1 LAGTPPYVVFA
12 LLLHQRAMEITL
24 YGGTC
29 VRLKGRE
36 GVVAAD
42 PFRSI
47 AGPTGRGLTADIVS
61 YSRPDESVVTGRGSK
76 APAGIISR
84 QLGVPLPTSLE
95 KAFVLDSPGEY
106 EVHDVMVVGVRTFRD
121 NELGA
126 ARGASSAYVYELD
139 GIYTAHLGEVG
150 HLLDQD
156 TIRELG
162 HVDILCLGIG
172 PQLSAAHA
180 AEIVTQVDAHMVVP
194 LPINEAAAEPEAD
207 LDKFLK
213 EMSVTERQPVGSLK
227 ATISS
232 IPNETAVVL
241 LEQRGRS

>member
-1 LAGTPPYVVFA
+1 
-12 LLLHQRAMEITL
+12 MEITW
-24 YGGTC
+24 YGGSC

-61 YSRPDESVVTGRGSK
+61 YGHPDESVVTGRGAKTK
-76 APAGIISR
+76 AGARSR
-84 QLGVPLPTSLE
+84 MLDVPLPTSLE

-106 EVHDVMVVGVRTFRD
+106 EVHDVMVNGVRTFRD
-121 NELGA
+121 NEQGA
-126 ARGASSAYVYELD
+126 ARGMSTAFVYELD
-139 GIYTAHLGEVG
+139 GIYVAHFGDVG

-156 TIRELG
+156 TVREIG

-180 AEIVTQVDAHMVVP
+180 ADIVGQLDAHMVVP
-194 LPINEAAAEPEAD
+194 LPLTEAAAKSEGD
-207 LDKFLK
+207 LEKFLK
-213 EMSVTERQPVGSLK
+213 EMSATDVQPVSNLK
-227 ATISS
+227 VTISTV
-232 IPNETAVVL
+232 PNETALVL
-241 LEQRGRS
+241 LEQKGRN

>member
-1 LAGTPPYVVFA
+1 
-12 LLLHQRAMEITL
+12 MEITWF
-24 YGGTC
+24 GGSC
-29 VRLKGRE
+29 VRLRGRE

-61 YSRPDESVVTGRGSK
+61 FSRPDDSVVTGRGSK
-76 APAGIISR
+76 TKAEVTSR

-106 EVHDVMVVGVRTFRD
+106 EVHDVMVTGVRTFRD
-121 NELGA
+121 KEQSA
-126 ARGASSAYVYELD
+126 ARGMSTSYVYELD
-139 GIYTAHLGEVG
+139 GVYAAHLGEVG
-150 HLLDQD
+150 HLLDQE
-156 TIRELG
+156 TVREFG
-162 HVDILCLGIG
+162 HVDIVCLGIG
-172 PQLSAAHA
+172 PQLSASHA
-180 AEIVTQVDAHMVVP
+180 AEVVSQLDAHIVVP
-194 LPINEAAAEPEAD
+194 MPLTEAAAAPGAD
-207 LDKFLK
+207 LEKFLK
-213 EMSVTERQPVGSLK
+213 EMSVADPQPVASLK

>member
-1 LAGTPPYVVFA
+1 MY
-12 LLLHQRAMEITL
+12 MEITW

-47 AGPTGRGLTADIVS
+47 AGPTGRGLTADIVT
-61 YSRPDESVVTGRGSK
+61 YGRPDESVAIGRKAKPEVT
-76 APAGIISR
+76 SR
-84 QLGVPLPTSLE
+84 QLEVPLPTSLE
-95 KAFVLDSPGEY
+95 KAHVLDSPGEY

-121 NELGA
+121 LEMGA
-126 ARGASSAYVYELD
+126 ARGMGTSYVYELD
-139 GIYTAHLGEVG
+139 GIYVAHLGDVG

-156 TIRELG
+156 TIREFG
-162 HVDILCLGIG
+162 HVDIACLGIG

-180 AEIVTQVDAHMVVP
+180 AEIVTQLDAHMVVP
-194 LPINEAAAEPEAD
+194 MPITEAAAEPEAD

-213 EMSVTERQPVGSLK
+213 EMSISERQPVGSLK

-232 IPNETAVVL
+232 IPNETTVVL